1 MERKHL
7 RVLPV
12 VKAYPEPSASYGN
25 TVCAAGVTIP
35 EGKWVRLYPI
45 PFTRLPKC
53 QRFRKYQPIEVT
65 AFKSSKD
72 SRPESYRVEEGGIKV
87 SGDVVDTKYGWSERK
102 RLLANAPFIS
112 LCELQRAQKAE
123 GASLGMIRVRRVTG
137 FGIVQAD
144 EDKREKAQ
152 RGHNYYADADLFNA
166 ATLRIES
173 LDFKFQYHFLCTDD
187 SCTGH
192 RCSIIDW
199 EAYELYRKMRNR
211 DEDTAQEMV
220 EKKYV
225 GELCGANKE
234 TYFFMGNMHRHP
246 GSFLVLGVF
255 YPPLIGS
262 PTLFELK
269 EGRRS
274 RPRDNEPVDLGSVQ
288 LPLEDLGG

>member
-1 MERKHL
+1 MEREFLK
-7 RVLPV
+7 VLPV

-25 TVCAAGVTIP
+25 TVCVAGVTIP
-35 EGKWVRLYPI
+35 EGRWVRLYPI
-45 PFTRLPKC
+45 PFTKLPRS
-53 QRFRKYQPIEVT
+53 QRFKKYQPIEVT

-72 SRPESYRVEEGGIKV
+72 SRPESYRVEEGSIKV
-87 SGDVVDTKYGWSERK
+87 AEDAVDTKHGWSERK
-102 RLLANAPFIS
+102 RLLANAPFVS
-112 LCELQRAQKAE
+112 LCDLQRAQKAE
-123 GASLGMIRVRRVTG
+123 GASLGMIRVRQITG

-144 EDKREKAQ
+144 EGKREKAQ

-173 LDFKFQYHFLCTDD
+173 LDFKFQYRFLCADD
-187 SCTGH
+187 SCKGH

-199 EAYELYRKMRNR
+199 EAYELYRKMRNK
-211 DEDTAQEMV
+211 DESTAQEMV

-234 TYFFMGNMHRHP
+234 TYFFMGNMQKHP

-255 YPPLIGS
+255 YPPLTGS

-274 RPRDNEPVDLGSVQ
+274 RPRDNEPDDLNTGQRS
-288 LPLEDLGG
+288 LMDLED